1 MKTENLGEKPLEYK
15 LVEKLKEKNMTV
27 STAES
32 CTGGLIASSIVNV
45 PGCSAVFNQGFIT
58 YANEAKVKY
67 LGVNEETIKEY
78 GVVSEEV
85 VKQMAVGCA
94 KESDS
99 ETSIVTSGIAGPDGG
114 TKEKPV
120 GLVWM
125 AVCVNDKVYTKKEIF
140 SGDREAVRNQAKDTA
155 LQLLL
160 ESLG

>member
-1 MKTENLGEKPLEYK
+1 MNSGNLAENGLEYK
-15 LVEKLKEKNMTV
+15 IVELLKEKNMTI

-32 CTGGLIASSIVNV
+32 CTGGLIAASIVNV

-67 LGVNEETIKEY
+67 LGVDVQTIEKY

-85 VKQMAVGCA
+85 VMQMAKGCA
-94 KESDS
+94 VESNSDVS
-99 ETSIVTSGIAGPDGG
+99 VVTSGIAGPDGG

-125 AVCVNDKVYTKKEIF
+125 AAYVSGNLFTHKEIF
-140 SGDREAVRNQAKDTA
+140 SGNREEVRNQAKDAA
-155 LQLLL
+155 LKLLI
-160 ESLG
+160 ENI